1 MIPSL
6 PSIRIRTLRHKP
18 FNPDGDFVL
27 YWMIANRRIHYNFSL
42 QRAVERAMELNK
54 PLVILE
60 PLRCGYPWASDR
72 LHRFIIDGMADN
84 AVGKKLTEDDRD

>member
-1 MIPSL
+1 MWKAMIHSV

-54 PLVILE
+54 PIVIIE
-60 PLRCGYPWASDR
+60 PLRTYLGSR
-72 LHRFIIDGMADN
+72 NFFISGAN
-84 AVGKKLTEDDRD
+84 RTLFFSRSL